1 VSRRSRRERRDG
13 PHGVLLLDK
22 PRGPTSHDMVVLAR
36 QALGTRAVGHAG
48 TLDPMA
54 TGLLVLAV
62 GEATKLVRYL
72 ASEDKEY
79 IATIALGRTTDSLDA
94 DGRVTERLPVP
105 PNLTPSLV
113 ESALQRFLGT
123 IEQKPPSVSAV
134 KSGGLPLHK
143 RVRRGELVDP
153 PARRVELREVHLL
166 ELRRDEMD
174 IRLHC
179 GKGFYVRAL
188 ARDLTRAL
196 GTVGHLTALRRL
208 RSGSF
213 GLEGASDAVLLQ
225 GVIAG
230 DDERS
235 RLLATLLPP
244 AECCGDMPRLMLD
257 ERGCENAF
265 HGRPIPFSQ
274 LLSAPPVRALQ
285 PENLVALL
293 DADADLVAIG
303 RVGRDGLQVERGFRY
318 L

>member
-1 VSRRSRRERRDG
+1 MSRRSRRERRDD

-22 PRGPTSHDMVVLAR
+22 PRGPTSHDMVALAR

-48 TLDPMA
+48 TLDPIA

-62 GEATKLVRYL
+62 GEATKLVPYL

-79 IATIALGRTTDSLDA
+79 TATISLGRTTDSLDA
-94 DGRVTERLPVP
+94 DGRLTERLPVP

-113 ESALQRFLGT
+113 ESALRRFLGT
-123 IEQKPPSVSAV
+123 IEQKPPSVSAI
-134 KSGGLPLHK
+134 KSGGLPLHR

-166 ELRRDEMD
+166 ELRRYEMD
-174 IRLHC
+174 IRLRC

-188 ARDLTRAL
+188 ARDLARAL

-208 RSGSF
+208 RSGAF
-213 GLEGASDAVLLQ
+213 GLEGASDAVFMQ
-225 GVIAG
+225 RVVTG
-230 DDERS
+230 DAERS

-257 ERGCENAF
+257 EQGCENAF
-265 HGRPIPFSQ
+265 HGRPILFSQ
-274 LLSAPPVRALQ
+274 LLSTAPVPALE
-285 PENLVALL
+285 PEGPVALL
-293 DADADLVAIG
+293 DADSHLVAIG
-303 RVGRDGLQVERGFRY
+303 RVGQDGLQVERGFRY